1 VELNVY
7 DCYVHITGFDVL
19 IINVYNQ
26 FLSPQDKPFTTIV
39 IWKAISHIISTML

>member
-1 VELNVY
+1 MELNVY

-26 FLSPQDKPFTTIV
+26 FLSPQDIPT
-39 IWKAISHIISTML
+39 AYHHCELR